1 MATKKKAKK
10 PKPSPQAKKASR
22 KAKPVQAQKKQ
33 SQPAKATTKTK
44 TAVES
49 RPTPSRSTIRSS
61 LRPSG
66 ALSRS
71 TLQPSGASPTNGGT
85 RYLTVQDLVDLHRA
99 VSIEFGGTQSH
110 PGVVESQF
118 GLINAVQRPQVPTAK
133 KARATSRGKDAISL
147 LMKDHEKVR
156 GLLKKLEN
164 AADRGDDR
172 AVDLLAQVDREVKIH
187 SQVEEEIFYPAF
199 KEAARTKEENK
210 LFYEAEEEHH
220 VVDLVMPEVH
230 DSEGGGE
237 DFAAKTKVLKDL
249 IEHHAEEEE

>member
-1 MATKKKAKK
+1 M
-10 PKPSPQAKKASR
+10 
-22 KAKPVQAQKKQ
+22 
-33 SQPAKATTKTK
+33 
-44 TAVES
+44 
-49 RPTPSRSTIRSS
+49 
-61 LRPSG
+61 
-66 ALSRS
+66 
-71 TLQPSGASPTNGGT
+71 
-85 RYLTVQDLVDLHRA
+85 
-99 VSIEFGGTQSH
+99 
-110 PGVVESQF
+110 
-118 GLINAVQRPQVPTAK
+118 PTAK
-133 KARATSRGKDAISL
+133 KARATSHGKDAISL

-249 IEHHAEEEE
+249 IEHHAEEEEKQMFPKAKKLFDRRELQELGRRIEDRKGELGAG

>member
-1 MATKKKAKK
+1 M
-10 PKPSPQAKKASR
+10 
-22 KAKPVQAQKKQ
+22 
-33 SQPAKATTKTK
+33 
-44 TAVES
+44 
-49 RPTPSRSTIRSS
+49 
-61 LRPSG
+61 
-66 ALSRS
+66 
-71 TLQPSGASPTNGGT
+71 
-85 RYLTVQDLVDLHRA
+85 
-99 VSIEFGGTQSH
+99 
-110 PGVVESQF
+110 
-118 GLINAVQRPQVPTAK
+118 PTAK
-133 KARATSRGKDAISL
+133 KARATSREKDAISL

-249 IEHHAEEEE
+249 IEHHAEEEEKQMFPKAKKLFDRRELQELGRRIEERKEELGAE

>member
-1 MATKKKAKK
+1 MAT
-10 PKPSPQAKKASR
+10 
-22 KAKPVQAQKKQ
+22 
-33 SQPAKATTKTK
+33 T
-44 TAVES
+44 
-49 RPTPSRSTIRSS
+49 
-61 LRPSG
+61 
-66 ALSRS
+66 
-71 TLQPSGASPTNGGT
+71 
-85 RYLTVQDLVDLHRA
+85 
-99 VSIEFGGTQSH
+99 
-110 PGVVESQF
+110 
-118 GLINAVQRPQVPTAK
+118 K

-147 LMKDHEKVR
+147 LMKDHVKVR

-230 DSEGGGE
+230 DSEGEGE

-249 IEHHAEEEE
+249 IEHHADEEEKQMFPKAKKLFDREELQELGRRIQMRKEELGAE